1 MLKDQ
6 SIFVL
11 GTSKF
16 DGPDQSASYN
26 IARQLSKENFVYYI
40 DYPLT
45 WKDYY
50 MYRGSEQ
57 IKKRRQYFSPF
68 SDGIVSTDLE
78 NLKVI
83 IVPPLLS
90 INFLPEGILYR
101 KLLALNEWLIRSR
114 VKKVIRKQNITGFIY
129 INSFNFHYPRIAD
142 TLNPSLTI
150 YHCVDPMIIPYD
162 MKHGIISEDELVRK
176 SDLVICTSRK
186 LYEEK
191 KLQNPN
197 TAFIPNATDISH
209 IGKALLDELPV
220 NDHLSGIRRPIIGYA
235 GAIERRLDYEL
246 LKEVFAL
253 NKDKS
258 FVFAGPI
265 SHEFVPGWLS
275 HTENVFL
282 TGRLPY
288 EDMPGLIKGFD
299 VAIIPFK
306 KDEVSRTIFPL
317 KLFEYL
323 GAGKPVIATNFN
335 PDLEEFTHGLVSFC
349 ENALSFSNAIEIALD
364 DGDVLIKQKRLEV
377 ANENSWDKRGEEIG
391 ALIEKNLRLSTGD
404 MLRQRAYR
412 VPTTD
417 GKDGSVSS

>member
-1 MLKDQ
+1 MLKGQ
-6 SIFVL
+6 SIFIL

-26 IARQLSKENFVYYI
+26 IARQLAKENFVFYV
-40 DYPLT
+40 DYPFT

-50 MYRGSEQ
+50 THWGSEQ
-57 IKKRRQYFSPF
+57 IKKRRQYLSPF
-68 SDGIVSTDLE
+68 SNNIESTDLD

-101 KLLALNEWLIRSR
+101 KLLGFNEWIIRSR
-114 VKKVIRKQNITGFIY
+114 VKNVIKTKSIKGFIY

-142 TLNPSLTI
+142 TLNPTLTV

-162 MKHGIISEDELVRK
+162 MKHGIISEDELVEK
-176 SDLVICTSRK
+176 SDLVICTSKK

-191 KLQNPN
+191 KLQNAN
-197 TAFIPNATDISH
+197 TAFIPNATNISH
-209 IGKALLDELPV
+209 ISKGLSEDYPLNK
-220 NDHLSGIRRPIIGYA
+220 NLSGIKRPIIGYA
-235 GAIERRLDYEL
+235 GAIERRFDYEL
-246 LKEVFAL
+246 LKEVVHL

-258 FVFAGPI
+258 FVLAGQI
-265 SHEFVPGWLS
+265 SNEFVPDWLS
-275 HTENVFL
+275 QTANVYL
-282 TGRLPY
+282 TGRLAY

-323 GAGKPVIATNFN
+323 GAGKPIVATNFN

-349 ENALSFSNAIEIALD
+349 ENALSFSNAINLALKQENP
-364 DGDVLIKQKRLEV
+364 DVRQRRLEV
-377 ANENSWDKRGEEIG
+377 AIENSWDKRGQQI
-391 ALIEKNLRLSTGD
+391 ADLIEENMR
-404 MLRQRAYR
+404 
-412 VPTTD
+412 
-417 GKDGSVSS
+417 